1 MSDQEPKPSKKLE
14 DKQRRRETEERKKR
28 ERQKAHRKR
37 SLVTTLVA
45 LGVAGGVVAAIVAQR
60 GSEEKAATTYG
71 VAAAD
76 ANCGEVEEGDIQG
89 ADHIEV
95 GAAHEPYST
104 NPPTSGP
111 HYNQAGIGPV
121 QTGFYEDAAD
131 APPEGVIHNLE
142 HGMIVI
148 YYNPDAPAEV
158 IDDVTNAV
166 DDEIGATVATP
177 WPDIEGDANVV
188 YTAWGLSQSCE
199 QVSRTVL
206 NDFRKK
212 YQGIA
217 GPEKLTPPFSG

>member
-1 MSDQEPKPSKKLE
+1 MSKKLE
-14 DKQRRRETEERKKR
+14 DKQRRREADERKKR
-28 ERQKAHRKR
+28 ELHKAHRRR

-45 LGVAGGVVAAIVAQR
+45 LAVAGGVVAAIVAQR
-60 GSEEKAATTYG
+60 GAEEKAAATYG
-71 VAAAD
+71 VAADA
-76 ANCGEVEEGDIQG
+76 ANCGEIEEQDSQG

-95 GAAHEPYST
+95 GAAHDPYTT

-111 HYNQAGIGPV
+111 HYNEPGLGPV
-121 QTGFYEDAAD
+121 QTGFYEDAAE
-131 APPEGVIHNLE
+131 APPEGVVHNLE

-158 IDDVTNAV
+158 IDDIKNAV
-166 DDEIGATVATP
+166 DDESIATVATP
-177 WPDIEGDANVV
+177 WADIEGDANVI

-199 QVSRTVL
+199 QVSRAVL

-217 GPEKLTPPFSG
+217 GEEAELTPPFSG